1 MRLAH
6 AHAHMRARGE
16 RDTTHTDTKA
26 GRGQRAFNG
35 TSGQYVYELFIMYC
49 TKYYI
54 NGTVPNTVLYCT
66 VLCALD
72 VGGRV

>member
-49 TKYYI
+49 
-54 NGTVPNTVLYCT
+54 
-66 VLCALD
+66 
-72 VGGRV
+72 R

>member
-35 TSGQYVYELFIMYC
+35 TSGQYVYELFIKYC
-49 TKYYI
+49 
-54 NGTVPNTVLYCT
+54 NSFFPRHLPP
-66 VLCALD
+66 L
-72 VGGRV
+72 GRVHGRVSAKR

>member
-26 GRGQRAFNG
+26 GRGQCALDG
-35 TSGQYVYELFIMYC
+35 TSGQYRYEVFI
-49 TKYYI
+49 KY
-54 NGTVPNTVLYCT
+54 
-66 VLCALD
+66 
-72 VGGRV
+72 

>member
-35 TSGQYVYELFIMYC
+35 TSGQYVYELFITYC
-49 TKYYI
+49 RH
-54 NGTVPNTVLYCT
+54 VWPLPR
-66 VLCALD
+66 
-72 VGGRV
+72 VGDLLIACGVVVGWPLLS